1 MNKSLIFISN
11 NFMNKNSQKDTLN
24 SRYPQF
30 KIYTKYGKSD
40 FFIFSLKGD
49 GTDIHW
55 DGRSLVAIGSPS
67 KGISFVEVFLHC
79 NLKTHY

>member
-24 SRYPQF
+24 SKSTQNM
-30 KIYTKYGKSD
+30 GKVT
-40 FFIFSLKGD
+40 FFFSLKGD

-79 NLKTHY
+79 NLKTRY